1 MFLKRRLSELVQKL
15 LDDFDVQTWFH
26 LTFLHGKLINVVRL
40 IYTIFYWQTILKL
53 LGRIPLFIFQFIFA

>member
-26 LTFLHGKLINVVRL
+26 LTFLHEKLINVVRS